1 VRGLALD
8 KLDARNAANNELD
21 ATMTLTQMI
30 TYCSDLLDD
39 PNNTYFTTT
48 NLTLRLNLA
57 LRELQKRLI
66 SANEQWYMTCVTAP
80 TVISQSAYALP
91 SDFMQVIRLDY
102 ITQGSGT
109 TATTQKLLPITP
121 NQVDMITDVSG
132 DPQFY
137 VLQKDQFV
145 LYPTPTSVK
154 TLHLYYSYYVADM
167 VSGSDTPDA
176 PAQFHEYIAILAARD
191 CYIKDG
197 RPITPIEQKLQEYE
211 KLLKEVAVQR
221 EASVARMVT
230 KTNYLDWD

>member
-1 VRGLALD
+1 ML
-8 KLDARNAANNELD
+8 
-21 ATMTLTQMI
+21 TLTQLQ

-39 PNNTYFTTT
+39 PNNGYFTLP

-66 SANEQWYMTCVTAP
+66 SANEQWYMTCATTP
-80 TVISQSAYALP
+80 TVAQQNAYALP
-91 SDFMQVIRLDY
+91 DDFMQVIRLDY

-109 TATTQKLLPITP
+109 TASTQKLLPITP
-121 NQVDMITDVSG
+121 NQVDMVTDVSG

-145 LYPTPTSVK
+145 LYPTPVSVK
-154 TLHLYYSYYVADM
+154 TMHLYYSYFVSDM
-167 VSGSDTPDA
+167 VNGSDVPDA

-197 RPITPIEQKLQEYE
+197 RPTTPIEGKLAQYE
-211 KLLKEVAVQR
+211 KLLKEVAEQR
-221 EASVARMVT
+221 EASVARMVV
-230 KTNYLDWD
+230 KTNFLDEY